1 MFENW
6 ETVREALVVSFGPRV
21 LGAVLTLAVGYVFV
35 KVLARSL
42 NRLFEKTA
50 FDEAVETFLQNLLY
64 WTVTLAVVV
73 LALSQL
79 GVNTTALSA
88 GAAGAGVTL
97 GLALKDTLSNMVAGL
112 SIIARKLFTVGDFIE
127 AAGTSGT
134 VEGVTIWATLL
145 RSPDDKLIIVPN
157 SNVAGGNITTPHP
170 RAPSE

>member
-6 ETVREALVVSFGPRV
+6 ETFSEALVVSVGPRV

-50 FDEAVETFLQNLLY
+50 FDEVVETFLQNLLY

-79 GVNTTALSA
+79 GVNTMALSA

-145 RSPDDKLIIVPN
+145 RSPDDKLIIVPI

>member
-157 SNVAGGNITTPHP
+157 SNRCRRQHHDSSSPCAV
-170 RAPSE
+170 